1 MNAAEGDWKTTLYN
15 KNYESAQA
23 KSLEYTEEEKRII
36 AQYSKDNPFTSCAT
50 RPGIPILIQK
60 MAR

>member
-15 KNYESAQA
+15 KNYESTDA
-23 KSLEYTEEEKRII
+23 KNLEYTEEEKRII
-36 AQYSKDNPFTSCAT
+36 AQYSKDNPLHILCD